1 MALFFNNAVRVE
13 LLNVLKKTTS
23 SDDGSWDEEDSG
35 ESDAVMNPEEE
46 AASIDL
52 VSNASSESV
61 YLGSE

>member
-1 MALFFNNAVRVE
+1 M
-13 LLNVLKKTTS
+13 LNVLKKTTS

-46 AASIDL
+46 AANIDL
-52 VSNASSESV
+52 VSNASSESI